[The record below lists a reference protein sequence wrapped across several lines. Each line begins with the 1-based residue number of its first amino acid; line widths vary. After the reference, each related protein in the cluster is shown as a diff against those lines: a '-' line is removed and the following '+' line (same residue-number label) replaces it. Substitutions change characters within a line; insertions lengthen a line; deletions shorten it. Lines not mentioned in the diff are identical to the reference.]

1 MADAEPTGL
10 RLPGEEAQTACL
22 DSAWDLCGPGALQ
35 GGEDTPAKS
44 NKSPDGGET
53 AHCLRKAGIF
63 QCCCLIDQRPISVS
77 GFEWI
82 LQDLAALLEK
92 PI

>member
-10 RLPGEEAQTACL
+10 RLQGRTQTACL

-44 NKSPDGGET
+44 NRAQTVSET

-63 QCCCLIDQRPISVS
+63 
-77 GFEWI
+77 
-82 LQDLAALLEK
+82 
-92 PI
+92 